1 VAPEVFLVLEGK
13 VSDGRRRYFISECKS
28 SKFWKAWCN
37 SGSAAVGGS
46 LRATANSAGSWS
58 MIFSR
63 GTSRGVVAVGVVA
76 FVVDA
81 FIDVAVIF
89 DVGGVTAIG
98 VVVVVVVACVVV
110 AVGFRKCNITI
121 VSIAIVVS
129 MGTWG
134 GGARLGKEKNQFLV
148 QGVQFG

>member
-1 VAPEVFLVLEGK
+1 VVDDILV
-13 VSDGRRRYFISECKS
+13 
-28 SKFWKAWCN
+28 
-37 SGSAAVGGS
+37 
-46 LRATANSAGSWS
+46 RARG
-58 MIFSR
+58 R

-110 AVGFRKCNITI
+110 AVGFRKCMFST
-121 VSIAIVVS
+121 
-129 MGTWG
+129 
-134 GGARLGKEKNQFLV
+134 Q
-148 QGVQFG
+148 